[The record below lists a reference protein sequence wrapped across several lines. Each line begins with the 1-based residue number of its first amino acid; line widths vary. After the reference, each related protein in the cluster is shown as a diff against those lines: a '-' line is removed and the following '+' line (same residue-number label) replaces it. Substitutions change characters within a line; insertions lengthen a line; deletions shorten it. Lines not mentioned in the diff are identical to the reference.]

1 LVDFPSESQKTRL
14 CNQSTKARQRTKQT
28 TGANQWEYGK
38 WGGGAEKWCS
48 KGSLTII
55 ELIQPE
61 R

>member
-38 WGGGAEKWCS
+38 WVAGRRNGA
-48 KGSLTII
+48 L
-55 ELIQPE
+55 
-61 R
+61 